1 MSFVRYNLPIGS
13 RDLALR
19 LRAEKDMLVLPGD
32 CFGLE
37 DHFRFSS
44 ALPEA
49 HLTEG
54 LARLNALVG
63 ELLEG

>member
-1 MSFVRYNLPIGS
+1 M
-13 RDLALR
+13 ALR
-19 LRAEKDMLVLPGD
+19 RRRENDRLVLPGE

-44 ALPEA
+44 ALPED

-54 LARLNALVG
+54 LARLNALVQ

>member
-1 MSFVRYNLPIGS
+1 
-13 RDLALR
+13 
-19 LRAEKDMLVLPGD
+19 VLPGD

-37 DHFRFSS
+37 HHFRFSS

-49 HLTEG
+49 HLAEG